1 MVENAEMGQV
11 TIVAQVISI
20 QSQTTNSVYWL
31 DDGSG
36 RIEARHWV
44 DSTSE
49 VDSEKW
55 GGISENA
62 YVRAT
67 GALKAFGSKRYI
79 NVAHIRLVKDSH
91 ELYFHLLESMTTN
104 LIFERGPP
112 AGPGQPQ
119 QHSGGIPGQA
129 GSSAYTTQ
137 SNAAVSKDEFAA
149 FPPMERSILKFIIS
163 QPISDEGVHV
173 AAIARAIGGEA
184 HLISGALDQL
194 MEGGHVFSTIDDS
207 HFKLSI

>member
-1 MVENAEMGQV
+1 V

-44 DSTSE
+44 DSTSD
-49 VDSEKW
+49 VDSGKW

-67 GALKAFGSKRYI
+67 GALKTFGNKRYI

-91 ELYFHLLESMTTN
+91 ELYFHLLEAMATN

-112 AGPGQPQ
+112 VGPGQPQ
-119 QHSGGIPGQA
+119 QQLGGQA
-129 GSSAYTTQ
+129 GHSAYTAQPNT
-137 SNAAVSKDEFAA
+137 NATKDNFAG
-149 FPPMERSILKFIIS
+149 FPPIQRAIINFITS
-163 QPISDEGVHV
+163 QPPNDEGVHV
-173 AAIARAIGGEA
+173 AAIARAIGGDA
-184 HLISGALDQL
+184 HHISGALDLL
-194 MEGGHVFSTIDDS
+194 MEGGIVFTTIDDS
-207 HFKLSI
+207 HFKMP